1 VSLDPILNP
10 QQIPFDLVDESP
22 YQVDTSLPNGANRAL
37 MTLDGLHWTPW
48 GGEQEGLGI
57 EQALR
62 PYYQVAVSPSY
73 SSLGYDP
80 TWNPMGNLI
89 SPLYGT
95 NGVLPSG
102 ITGAAPGG
110 WTMFLTD
117 PGGTGTVTS
126 AITAPTSAAP
136 NVDGT
141 ITPEWTWNVALNG
154 TGAVSGI
161 IEAITNASIASN
173 LSVGDNIKFSC
184 EVTATGIRNV
194 TGISVALQDGASTV
208 SRYQIQA
215 PGTLSSSRPGY
226 MAPAYD
232 PQVGQIPPTGAIVP
246 SRFTVSYTA
255 TAATLATN
263 NVKAQLLLYFD
274 DDPTPST
281 TAIGVAIGAA
291 AKIT

>member
-102 ITGAAPGG
+102 ITGAAPGR

-161 IEAITNASIASN
+161 IEANTNASIASN

-208 SRYQIQA
+208 SATKSRLPAHYLARGPATWHPPTIRRLGKSRRPA
-215 PGTLSSSRPGY
+215 PSSRRGSRSAIRP
-226 MAPAYD
+226 P
-232 PQVGQIPPTGAIVP
+232 PRRSRNCQVTKT
-246 SRFTVSYTA
+246 STA
-255 TAATLATN
+255 
-263 NVKAQLLLYFD
+263 LLH
-274 DDPTPST
+274 
-281 TAIGVAIGAA
+281 
-291 AKIT
+291 